1 MPFRHFYN
9 FCRNLLYQRR
19 VDQDLDQELRSYL
32 DLLADEKA
40 RSGLDREEA
49 MQQARRDLGG
59 VELVKEKV
67 RDVRAGV
74 SLDNLLQDFRYG
86 LRILRRNPGFA
97 VTAIL
102 TLALG
107 IGATTAIFS
116 VVDTVV
122 FKPLPFPTADRLV
135 RVESVL
141 AATGNG
147 GVASYPDF
155 IDWRARSH
163 SFDGMAAF
171 RTDSFTLV
179 GPREPLHLQGAI
191 MSANLLSLLA
201 VTPALGRPFLPGED
215 KPAATGGAD
224 PVLLSYSLWQREFG
238 SDASVLGRTVQLG
251 DNPFTVVGVM
261 PRGFQFPI
269 QAEPVDLWT
278 TIAVDAQGGANAETE
293 QRGAHYLDVVGLLK
307 SGVKQQQAQA
317 EMAAITSVMN
327 RQHPENKPR
336 TARIVP
342 EIQGMIGPVRTPLL
356 VLLGAVGCVLLIVCV
371 NVANLLLARAG
382 GRRKEMAVR
391 AALGASRWRATRQL
405 LTESVTLS
413 LLGGAL
419 GLALALWSLRLLLRI
434 MPPYVPR
441 LHAIGLDFRLL
452 GFVFLVSLLAGI
464 LFGLAPAFE
473 VARISLTESLKEGGR
488 GSGSEG
494 KGHGRLRGALVV
506 SEIALAVVLLLG
518 ASLLLQSFLHLTRVD
533 PGFDPHHVL
542 TFQLDAPASKPGL
555 TPPAFFR
562 NVVVQI
568 SALPGV
574 KSASAAASL
583 PLTGDN
589 ITASVELEGQPLP
602 MGSRPSIDFNVVEPA
617 YFRTVAIPLIAG
629 RDFTAHDDAKSPPVV
644 IVNRTL
650 ARRFFPNQ
658 DAIGKR
664 IRPGIGNGYGPGEL
678 PMREIVGV
686 VGDVKQSGLGVEAA
700 PEAYAP
706 LAQSPFFKMFVAV
719 HTVMDPHSLVQA
731 TRRQVASLDKN
742 APLYHLMTLDQYF
755 SQSVLLPRLITL
767 LLSGFAGLAL
777 LLACLG
783 VYGVISYVV
792 VQRTHEIGVRM
803 ALGSQRSDVL
813 RMIVGQGLKPAL
825 AGLAIGIACAFKLT
839 GLLSSLLY
847 GVTPGDPLTFVAV
860 SLILT
865 GVALLACYIPARRA
879 AKVDPMLSLRHE

>member
-9 FCRNLLYQRR
+9 FCRNILYKRR
-19 VDQDLDQELRSYL
+19 VDQDLDQELRSYV
-32 DLLADEKA
+32 DLVAEQKA

-49 MQQARRDLGG
+49 MQEARRDLGG
-59 VELVKEKV
+59 VELVKENV
-67 RDVRAGV
+67 RDIRAGV
-74 SLDNLLQDFRYG
+74 SLDNLLQDLRYG

-107 IGATTAIFS
+107 IGATTTIFS

-135 RVESVL
+135 RMESVI
-141 AATGNG
+141 AATGTG
-147 GVASYPDF
+147 GEASYLDF
-155 IDWRARSH
+155 VDWRARSH
-163 SFDGMAAF
+163 SFDGMAVF

-191 MSANLLSLLA
+191 VSANLLSLLA
-201 VTPALGRPFLPGED
+201 VTPALGRSFLPGED
-215 KPAATGGAD
+215 KPSATSGAD
-224 PVLLSYSLWQREFG
+224 PVLLSHSLWQREFG

-251 DNPFTVVGVM
+251 DNPFMVIGVM
-261 PRGFQFPI
+261 PQGFQFPI

-278 TIAVDAQGGANAETE
+278 TIAIDAQGGANAETE

-307 SGVKQQQAQA
+307 PGVKQQQAQA
-317 EMAAITSVMN
+317 EMAAITSVLN
-327 RQHPENKPR
+327 KQHPENKPR
-336 TARIVP
+336 TVRVVP

-382 GRRKEMAVR
+382 GRRKEMALR
-391 AALGASRWRATRQL
+391 AALGASRWRATCQL

-413 LLGGAL
+413 LLGGSL
-419 GLALALWSLRLLLRI
+419 GLALALWSLRLLTRI

-441 LHAIGLDFRLL
+441 LNAIGLDGRLL
-452 GFVFLVSLLAGI
+452 SFGFAVSLLAGI
-464 LFGLAPAFE
+464 LFGLAPALE
-473 VARISLTESLKEGGR
+473 VAPISLTESLKEGGR

-494 KGHGRLRGALVV
+494 KGRNRLRGALVV

-518 ASLLLQSFLHLTRVD
+518 ASLLLKSFLHLTRVD

-542 TFQLDAPASKPGL
+542 TFQLDAPAGKPGVTAL
-555 TPPAFFR
+555 AFFR
-562 NVVVQI
+562 NVVAQI

-589 ITASVELEGQPLP
+589 ITASVEVEGQPLP
-602 MGSRPSIDFNVVEPA
+602 MGSRPSIDFNAVEPA

-629 RDFTAHDDAKSPPVV
+629 RDFTAHDGAESPPVV

-706 LAQSPFFKMFVAV
+706 LAQSPFSTMFVTV
-719 HTVMDPHSLVQA
+719 HTVMDPHRLIQA
-731 TRRQVASLDKN
+731 ARRQIAFADKN

-755 SQSVLLPRLITL
+755 SQSVLLPRLVTL

-803 ALGSQRSDVL
+803 ALGSQQSDVL
-813 RMIVGQGLKPAL
+813 RMIIGQGLKPAL